1 MFIFLLFSFL
11 YIIKSLSLFSNST
24 HNTTHFIPNVSLLT
38 KELDLYQSLQSS
50 LSSHVEHLNSLI
62 NKATLLSS
70 NTSVIPLSKNPPK
83 KVTVVQSAMS
93 NKEHLCRLFT
103 INRKN
108 INNFYRYKD
117 SNITLKTFDVK
128 MFICISELSI
138 YLYSIEHKE
147 IAKKEYS
154 LLKGKTINIVNYD
167 TFEEDNNIIVLANE
181 SELMIINV
189 AVSIDNTK
197 NENIDIFITLK
208 HSTRI
213 NVIAEAT
220 PINLIQTKLHGS
232 GYIVVAYDNGDIFV
246 YSNIALQL
254 KNAVT
259 ASMIIN
265 NVKVI
270 NGIIMIIRNNKT
282 TFINLLGGNMILLVC
297 ETYNNITDVLYEST
311 NSLLFI
317 VDDAKRIIVYNTK
330 LSIAKPFDNECRVL
344 YRFYLPSYVSSPLSL
359 INSPND
365 IIVVSY
371 NYIGFIDIAHLSR
384 KGLTMT
390 HYAMISSL
398 SSLSIS
404 VSSTFRNFLCLAS
417 PFGDVIS
424 VEEIREK
431 PKETSSNIIDK
442 INKNKVECNGNILC
456 GILFNTSS
464 NNFYISLITYGI
476 AIAIIMAVVLYVKN
490 NRKREREKEDELNKK
505 NADLG
510 KQMQEMLGKMNQMEK
525 MHGISSQAKKKD
537 YKEDTKEEEDEEI
550 EDNDDA
556 DLSDENLMQNYNEY
570 MRQLREN
577 ERLNKEN
584 VDEDNEDN
592 ESN

>member
-1 MFIFLLFSFL
+1 MFTLLLFSFL
-11 YIIKSLSLFSNST
+11 YIIKSLSIFSNS
-24 HNTTHFIPNVSLLT
+24 NTSYFIPNVSLLT
-38 KELDLYQSLQSS
+38 KELELYQSLQSS
-50 LSSHVEHLNSLI
+50 LSSHVDNLNSFI
-62 NKATLLSS
+62 DKATLLSS

-83 KVTVVQSAMS
+83 KVSIARSAIS
-93 NKEHLCRLFT
+93 KKEHLCRLFT

-128 MFICISELSI
+128 MFICISQSSM

-154 LLKGKTINIVNYD
+154 LLKGKTINIVNFD
-167 TFEEDNNIIVLANE
+167 TFEEDNNIIVLVNE
-181 SELMIINV
+181 SELMVINV

-197 NENIDIFITLK
+197 NENIDIFISLK

-246 YSNIALQL
+246 YNNIALQL

-330 LSIAKPFDNECRVL
+330 LSIAKPFDNECQVV

-384 KGLTMT
+384 KGLTIA

-404 VSSTFRNFLCLAS
+404 VSTSLRNSLYLSS

-424 VEEIREK
+424 VEDIKEK
-431 PKETSSNIIDK
+431 PKETSSNFIDK
-442 INKNKVECNGNILC
+442 INKSKVECNGDIIC

-464 NNFYISLITYGI
+464 NNFYISLVTYGI
-476 AIAIIMAVVLYVKN
+476 AIAIIMAVVFYVKSS
-490 NRKREREKEDELNKK
+490 RKREREKEEEINKK

-525 MHGISSQAKKKD
+525 MHGISSQAKKRD

-584 VDEDNEDN
+584 IDEDNADN